1 MDGLVEV
8 FSRAVG
14 DRRHGAAE
22 IERRLVEDL
31 LLRRSEWSAGE
42 LRRGAER
49 LHLGQPAMANLRKL
63 GVLLSGGGLEG
74 IEAQLRRR
82 LQDLEQ
88 LDARL
93 AATAWPLIEPFR
105 RVLTLSRSSA
115 VAAVLAGAWR
125 RGWRGETVVFDGG
138 PEGRGEEQAER
149 LAATMG
155 GIRSQPDAAMPSW
168 LSGPDLGVV
177 IGADAVSPSRLVNV
191 CGTAI
196 LLELAVARE
205 IPVVLVADTGKEIGD
220 DELDELLEHAPVAG
234 NGRCGRSW
242 RLFEAV
248 PLSRVSD
255 RVRE

>member
-22 IERRLVEDL
+22 IERRLVGDL
-31 LLRRSEWSAGE
+31 LVRRSEWSPGE
-42 LRRGAER
+42 LRRGAEGLR
-49 LHLGQPAMANLRKL
+49 RGQPAMANLRKL
-63 GVLLSGGGLEG
+63 SLLLSGDDLGG

-82 LQDLEQ
+82 AQDLEE

-93 AATAWPLIEPFR
+93 AAGAWPLIEPLR

-115 VAAVLAGAWR
+115 VAAVLTGAWR

-149 LAATMG
+149 LAATMS
-155 GIRSQPDAAMPSW
+155 GIRSQPDATMPSW
-168 LSGPDLGVV
+168 LSGPDLGVL
-177 IGADAVSPSRLVNV
+177 IGADAISPSRLVNV
-191 CGTAI
+191 CGTAV
-196 LLELAVARE
+196 LLELAVARG
-205 IPVVLVADTGKEIGD
+205 IPVVLVADTGKEIAD
-220 DELDELLEHAPVAG
+220 DELDELLEHVPVVG
-234 NGRCGRSW
+234 NERCGRSW
-242 RLFEAV
+242 RLFEEV
-248 PLSRVSD
+248 PLSHVSD